1 VQLAARRPPARSV
14 RTNSNH
20 DATAKKR
27 RRNGVAMKVT
37 IDFLGLFNKVIAVV
51 FGVMLLFITLGI
63 IAGVVQLVIDSVE
76 LVTHEGIVHQ
86 YHKIISDVL
95 TMFILIELS
104 RSLVEYFN
112 TNRLRMTFIVDA
124 GIVFVLRELMIKL
137 FEHKAETADI
147 YALSVLLLVLGA
159 LRIGSV
165 LVYQREKKMFPD
177 DRDSSAAG

>member
-1 VQLAARRPPARSV
+1 
-14 RTNSNH
+14 
-20 DATAKKR
+20 
-27 RRNGVAMKVT
+27 MK
-37 IDFLGLFNKVIAVV
+37 IDFLKLFNRVIAYV

-63 IAGVVQLVIDSVE
+63 VAGVVQLFVDLLE
-76 LVTHEGIVHQ
+76 LVRESGITRQ
-86 YHKIISDVL
+86 YHVIISDVL

-137 FEHKAETADI
+137 FEHKIEVAEI

-165 LVYQREKKMFPD
+165 LVYQREKRMFGAVD
-177 DRDSSAAG
+177 EGTGRGGTD